1 MSVGQVIQLDVV
13 GESRR
18 LLEGEAERGTDP
30 AAADSQPPAGDQ
42 SAPAATNA
50 TESAPEG
57 PSVKAATQNETSS
70 ETAKPKNDTN
80 KISAGMNAGHTPAAP
95 VQSHSAPPQKLGT
108 PGDRFLFTESPVEY
122 YYYH

>member
-1 MSVGQVIQLDVV
+1 MMTKADLRQFKAIQRHLDEKQAVQSLHIRAAEYHSPALTHGGPVFMSVGQVIQLDVV

-18 LLEGEAERGTDP
+18 LLEGEAESGTDP

-57 PSVKAATQNETSS
+57 PSVKAAT
-70 ETAKPKNDTN
+70 
-80 KISAGMNAGHTPAAP
+80 
-95 VQSHSAPPQKLGT
+95 
-108 PGDRFLFTESPVEY
+108 
-122 YYYH
+122 